1 MSPDADAAAAATAA
15 AAGGAGAAAGG
26 GGGGEGSG
34 ASPSSAAAAESA
46 GRGVVRW
53 DQILPRRSLRVL
65 LVEHDDSTR
74 QVVTALLRKCGYR
87 VAAVAD
93 GMKAWEVM
101 RERAYAFDLVLTEVA
116 MPTLSGIQLL
126 ARIVTADECKNIPV
140 IMMSSQDSIGTVL
153 KCMQKGA
160 VDFLVKPVRKNE
172 LRNLWQHVWRR
183 HAMNSQA
190 NASENNAASN
200 HISANAANGSKTGEN
215 SDDESDAQSFG
226 SKREAEI
233 QSVEKLPENLT
244 DEGAGP
250 SRKYEV
256 QNESYGLNTKAHAS
270 KGSDAPVDAPSGGTC
285 NISKVQSFS
294 AEKNARSKCL
304 NGITS
309 AKVAEQIMDNALRIA
324 DASSCRPSN
333 LGKDLAMSQPTSDRK
348 CKSSVLE
355 NNTTME
361 NTAGENSKGAA
372 IGHAESCPSQF
383 LENNIG
389 KQHHVNGYTNRQI
402 REKDIFNHSN
412 SSAFSRYGNKRIEPS
427 SQQQFFPPLC
437 ATRQE
442 PVHDKDPVLQ
452 PNGIL
457 PSHEHN
463 TVESTMQARIP
474 LNSRTEGAAI
484 LCSSSAR
491 DDAGTSSSS
500 HRKDSLSHPSY
511 GFIPLPIPVGAAM
524 TYHYGAILQPLYYP
538 HAPMMHCDSAGMN
551 KTATQHASGQSNN
564 HENPSTPSQVDEHKE
579 ENQQM
584 HHSRQILRESGEPI
598 DLARAHV
605 EHVNQSASCS
615 QDIRKGSGCTGSGET
630 DINTNTVVALES
642 GNESGVQNCCYTGL
656 DGDRSRREAAL
667 MKFRMKRKDRCF
679 EKKVRY
685 HSRKKL
691 AEQRPRVKGQF
702 VSQKLKSAT
711 TTDAETD

>member
-1 MSPDADAAAAATAA
+1 MSPDADAAVATAA
-15 AAGGAGAAAGG
+15 AVGGAGGGNGDAAG
-26 GGGGEGSG
+26 
-34 ASPSSAAAAESA
+34 ASSSPASAAAAVAS
-46 GRGVVRW
+46 GRAAARW

-101 RERAYAFDLVLTEVA
+101 RGRAYAFDLVLTEVA

-126 ARIVTADECKNIPV
+126 ARIVAADECKNIPV

-183 HAMNSQA
+183 HAMNSQM
-190 NASENNAASN
+190 NGSENNAASN
-200 HISANAANGSKTGEN
+200 HLSANVANGSKAGEN
-215 SDDESDAQSFG
+215 SDEESDAQSFG
-226 SKREAEI
+226 SKRETEI
-233 QSVEKLPENLT
+233 QSVEKLPDIRA

-250 SRKYEV
+250 SRKIQL
-256 QNESYGLNTKAHAS
+256 QNESYDEINTKLHTS
-270 KGSDAPVDAPSGGTC
+270 KDIDDAPSG
-285 NISKVQSFS
+285 N
-294 AEKNARSKCL
+294 EKNIRSKGL
-304 NGITS
+304 NSITS
-309 AKVAEQIMDNALRIA
+309 AKVAEQIMDNALRIT
-324 DASSCRPSN
+324 DASSRRPNNLGNDLAMAQPTANGQCKSSIMESNAVTESN
-333 LGKDLAMSQPTSDRK
+333 LGDK
-348 CKSSVLE
+348 
-355 NNTTME
+355 
-361 NTAGENSKGAA
+361 SKGAA
-372 IGHAESCPSQF
+372 ISHAKSCPSQF
-383 LENNIG
+383 LETSLG
-389 KQHHVNGYTNRQI
+389 KQHHLNGFKIQEF

-412 SSAFSRYGNKRIEPS
+412 SSAFSRYGNKRVEPS
-427 SQQQFFPPLC
+427 AEHQFFPTLYI
-437 ATRQE
+437 ARQE
-442 PVHDKDPVLQ
+442 PVRDKDPVSQ
-452 PNGIL
+452 PSGVL
-457 PSHEHN
+457 PPHEHN
-463 TVESTMQARIP
+463 TAESTRQARTP
-474 LNSRTEGAAI
+474 LDSSTEGAAV

-491 DDAGTSSSS
+491 EDAGASSSS
-500 HRKDSLSHPSY
+500 HRQDSMSHPSY

-524 TYHYGAILQPLYYP
+524 PYQYGAILQPVYYP
-538 HAPMMHCDSAGMN
+538 QAPRMHCDSAGIN
-551 KTATQHASGQSNN
+551 KAAIQHASGQSNY
-564 HENPSTPSQVDEHKE
+564 HENPSKPSQVDEHKQSE
-579 ENQQM
+579 ENQQL

-598 DLARAHV
+598 DLARAHA

-615 QDIRKGSGCTGSGET
+615 QDLRKGSGCTGSGEI

-642 GNESGVQNCCYTGL
+642 GNESGVQNCYNNGL
-656 DGDRSRREAAL
+656 DSDRSRREVAL

-702 VSQKLKSAT
+702 VSQKPKSAT
-711 TTDAETD
+711 TADAETDS